1 MMVTQFMDLLIHL
14 RVFTGLTTKDVNDLW
29 IQADFDGNNLKQFQV
44 TFLNEDIEVN
54 GNQEQTIGF
63 SVKNT
68 LLFLSEVE
76 EGV

>member
-68 LLFLSEVE
+68 SLFLSEVE
-76 EGV
+76 EGA

>member
-63 SVKNT
+63 SVKNRS
-68 LLFLSEVE
+68 LFLSEVE